1 MNISQLTTGFL
12 FLLAALPLKAQK
24 QQKDQIAYPDTAKFS
39 QPDIQRLYA
48 RGERLT
54 FATCGSC
61 HFGNDGQLSGK
72 HLEDVPKVF
81 GKVYSAN
88 ITSDKTN
95 GIGKWSGGQIAY
107 FIRTGIKPDATKANL
122 AMPRFP
128 NIADPELEAIIAF
141 LKSDSSAA
149 KASDVKAPPSRIKL
163 AGKLATKMVLEKYDY
178 PSKPK
183 QATDTAFLTG
193 YGDYLV
199 NDVLHCFACHS
210 ANIARIDVKNPTRSK
225 GYLGGGTKLISAN
238 GEKIIS
244 PNITFDETTGLGS
257 YSEQQ
262 FFDVMKMGRKNNG
275 EWIKP
280 PMQPYSSLSDNDIQ
294 AIYEYLK
301 IVPVINNKKLLAG
314 RTTK

>member
-1 MNISQLTTGFL
+1 MNISHLTAGFL
-12 FLLAALPLKAQK
+12 FLLTAIPLKAQK
-24 QQKDQIAYPDTAKFS
+24 QQKDQIICPDTAKFS
-39 QPDIQRLYA
+39 QLDIQKLYA

-88 ITSDKTN
+88 ITNDKTN

-149 KASDVKAPPSRIKL
+149 KASDVKSPSSRIKM
-163 AGKLATKMVLEKYDY
+163 AGKIATKMVLEKYDY
-178 PSKPK
+178 PTNPK
-183 QATDTAFLTG
+183 QVSDTAFLTG

-210 ANIARIDVKNPTRSK
+210 ANIARIDVKNPTHSK
-225 GYLGGGTKLISAN
+225 GYLGGGTKLISVN

-275 EWIKP
+275 QWIKP
-280 PMQPYSSLSDNDIQ
+280 PMQPYSSLSDNDIR